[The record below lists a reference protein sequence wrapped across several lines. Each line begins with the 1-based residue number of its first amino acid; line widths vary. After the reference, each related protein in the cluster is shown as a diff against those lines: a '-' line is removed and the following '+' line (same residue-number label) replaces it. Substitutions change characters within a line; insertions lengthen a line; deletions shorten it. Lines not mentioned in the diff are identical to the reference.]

1 MQDLTIG
8 NILSVEIEDK
18 GNKRAIQD
26 HLLWRLDT
34 IIAKT
39 VLVGSSM
46 FMQVPNSFPVLYE
59 MSGLHEFRPFEQ
71 LHIFLPN

>member
-8 NILSVEIEDK
+8 NILSAKIEEQ

-26 HLLWRLDT
+26 HFLWRLDT
-34 IIAKT
+34 IIAKI

-46 FMQVPNSFPVLYE
+46 FMQVPNCFPVLYE
-59 MSGLHEFRPFEQ
+59 MSGFT
-71 LHIFLPN
+71 